1 MAFAFRPALLALA
14 TALMLAACD
23 SAEERAE
30 KHYQTAL
37 ELLAQGDEER
47 AALELRN
54 VFQLNG
60 FHKEARETY
69 ATLLIRQGK
78 QTEAYG
84 QYLRLIEQYPDTVHA
99 RRDLAQMALL
109 RNDWQ
114 EVERHGSEA
123 LRLAPEDP
131 TARAIRLAL
140 DYRAAVTARDTA
152 AEDETVAAVTAFLE
166 DPAVK
171 AEPKPEG
178 LPGAAQI
185 ARRILIGHALARQDL
200 AAALPQVDAALA
212 ADPDDLEFNMLKLQ
226 LLAQS
231 EDIAGTGAQLK
242 DMVQRFPD
250 NDEVKAGMIGWYL
263 AQQDIDGAEAF
274 LREEAG
280 ALTADPDGHVAVI
293 QLLKAARGEAAAR
306 TEIETLLKANEGTP
320 NADLYGALLA
330 TLDFEGGKT
339 AEAVAAMETILAG
352 AGESDQ
358 TNRLKLMLARMLE
371 GTGNA
376 VGARARIEE
385 VLAKD
390 PNQVEALKLRAA
402 YRIQADDPGGAIVD
416 LRTALDQAPR
426 DAEILTLMAEAHER
440 DGAPDLAAER
450 LALAVEVSGNRAEE
464 ALRYAGFLA
473 REGRTEPAI
482 AVLLDARRANPGE
495 PEILRMLAQLYL
507 TQSNWAEAEAVT
519 NDLAGLPQPE
529 AKTAAQELKAA
540 ILLGQN
546 RVDEGLSFLSEI
558 IGDQTEA
565 NADGSARND
574 TRAVAMLLETQVRQ
588 GRLPEARAYLD
599 GLLIDRP
606 EDRDLQLLSAG
617 LDAMRGDTAKA
628 EAQYRDLIAADPA
641 AEAPVRLL
649 YALLTAQDRRD
660 EAAAV
665 VETALQTQPKSG
677 TLRWLKAGDLEKA
690 GDIDGAIAIYEQMYA
705 EDSGNVIVANNL
717 ASMITT
723 YKSDPESLDRAFAVA
738 RRLRGSDVPAF
749 ADTYGWIVFR
759 RGDIEEALAH
769 LERAAPG
776 LPGDAMAQYHLGMA
790 YEAAGRKDEARR
802 QFALAIEVAGP
813 DSTLPQIADAR
824 TRLAALGGPPPAPA
838 PAPAPAPGAVTP

>member
-1 MAFAFRPALLALA
+1 MPIALRPVLLALA
-14 TALMLAACD
+14 AMLLLSACD

-30 KHYQTAL
+30 KHYQAAI
-37 ELLAQGDEER
+37 ELLAEGDEER
-47 AALELRN
+47 AMLELRN

-69 ATLLIRQGK
+69 AAILIKQGE
-78 QTEAYG
+78 QAEAYG
-84 QYLRLIEQYPDTVHA
+84 QLLRLIEQYPDTAPA

-114 EVERHGSEA
+114 EVERHGREA
-123 LRLAPEDP
+123 LRLAPEDL
-131 TARAIRLAL
+131 TARAVGLAL
-140 DYRAAVTARDTA
+140 DYRTAVVNRDTGAEDKAVAALEAFLADPEVTAA
-152 AEDETVAAVTAFLE
+152 A
-166 DPAVK
+166 
-171 AEPKPEG
+171 KPEG

-185 ARRILIGHALARQDL
+185 ARSVLIRHTLSREDT
-200 AAALPQVDAALA
+200 AAAMPIIEAALA
-212 ADPDDLEFNMLKLQ
+212 ADPDDYEFNMLKLQ

-242 DMVQRFPD
+242 DMVARFPD

-263 AQQDIDGAEAF
+263 AQRDIDGAEAF
-274 LREEAG
+274 LRAEAG
-280 ALTADPDGHVAVI
+280 DATADPDGHVAVI
-293 QLLKAARGEAAAR
+293 QLLKSARGADAARA
-306 TEIETLLKANEGTP
+306 EIERLLAANTGTA

-330 TLDFEGGKT
+330 TLDFEGGKQ
-339 AEAVAAMETILAG
+339 AEAVTAMEDILAK
-352 AGESDQ
+352 AETSDQ
-358 TNRLKLMLARMLE
+358 TRRLKLMLARMLE
-371 GTGNA
+371 GSGNA
-376 VGARARIEE
+376 VGARARVEE
-385 VLAKD
+385 VLAED
-390 PNQVEALKLRAA
+390 PSQVEALKLRAIF
-402 YRIQADDPGGAIVD
+402 RIRADDPGGAIVD

-450 LALAVEVSGNRAEE
+450 LALAVEVSGNRAAE

-473 REGRTEPAI
+473 REGRTEPAV
-482 AVLLDARRANPGE
+482 AVLIDARRANPGQ

-507 TQSNWAEAEAVT
+507 TQSEWAEAEAVT
-519 NDLAGLPQPE
+519 DELAALPQPE
-529 AKTAAQELKAA
+529 AQTAAQELKAA

-558 IGDQTEA
+558 VGDQTAA
-565 NADGSARND
+565 NADGSAPND

-599 GLLIDRP
+599 GLMTERP
-606 EDRDLQLLSAG
+606 EDRELKLLSAG

-628 EAQYRDLIAADPA
+628 EAQYRDLIAADPT

-649 YALLTAQDRRD
+649 YALLIAQDRRD

-665 VETALQTQPKSG
+665 IDTALVSQPKSG

-690 GDIDGAIAIYEQMYA
+690 GDIDGAIAIYEAMYA

-717 ASMITT
+717 ASLITT
-723 YKSDPESLDRAFAVA
+723 HKTDPESLERAFAVA

-749 ADTYGWIVFR
+749 ADTYGWIAFR
-759 RGDIEEALAH
+759 RGDIEEALTH

-776 LPGDAMAQYHLGMA
+776 LPGDAMAQYHLAMA
-790 YEAAGRKDEARR
+790 YEAAGRTEEARR

-813 DSTLPQIADAR
+813 GSTLPQIADAK
-824 TRLAALGGPPPAPA
+824 TRLAALGGAPA
-838 PAPAPAPGAVTP
+838 APVPAETSP